1 MYKKCLNLINNE
13 KGSAAGSIFT
23 VIFVMVVFLFAL
35 FMTTIMTSYMTY
47 SRMID
52 HLEQSLNNSAAMV
65 DALYEELVE
74 VDQTQYIEVTDE
86 MYDEFRMEFEN
97 ACPYKTKDYEI
108 TNPKLTLRYS
118 TEDEFAIL
126 YGFTGN
132 IKIKVSLFGK
142 DVDYIDKEIE
152 IYGRHDIKT

>member
-1 MYKKCLNLINNE
+1 MFKKCLNLINNE

-23 VIFVMVVFLFAL
+23 VIFIMMVFLFAL
-35 FMTTIMTSYMTY
+35 FVTTIMTSYLNY
-47 SRMID
+47 SRMVAHI
-52 HLEQSLNNSAAMV
+52 EQSLNNSAAMV
-65 DALYEELVE
+65 DVLYEELIE
-74 VDQTQYIEVTDE
+74 TDQVQYIEVTDE
-86 MYDEFRMEFEN
+86 MYDEFRVEFEN

-126 YGFTGN
+126 YEFSGN

-142 DVDYIDKEIE
+142 EIDYIDKEIQ